1 MPAEVALV
9 TGASRGIGRAI
20 ARRLASDGFAV
31 ALNYSRSADGAKETA
46 SLIEQKGG
54 EAHCI
59 QADVSDGSQVGKMF
73 DEVEDLLGPVGVLVN
88 NAGVRRDSLAI
99 AMSDEEWTDVLSA
112 NLYGTFACSRRAL
125 RPMIRAR
132 SGSIVNVASVAG
144 LRGSPGQANYAAAKG
159 GVIALTK
166 TLARE
171 VGSRGVT
178 VNAIAPGLVATELTA
193 DMSPKQ
199 EEALIAE
206 TPSGRAGT
214 PEEVASVVAYLC
226 SEEAKYVNGS
236 VFVMDG
242 GLTA

>member
-9 TGASRGIGRAI
+9 TGASRGIGRAV
-20 ARRLASDGFAV
+20 ALQLASDGFAV
-31 ALNYSRSADGAKETA
+31 AVNYSRSADEAKETA
-46 SLIEQKGG
+46 SLIEKKGG
-54 EAHCI
+54 EAHCT
-59 QADVSDGSQVGKMF
+59 QADVGDGSQVGKMF
-73 DEVEDLLGPVGVLVN
+73 DEIEDLLGPVGALVN

-99 AMSDEEWTDVLSA
+99 SMSDEEWSDVLDA

-132 SGSIVNVASVAG
+132 SGRIVNVASVAG
-144 LRGSPGQANYAAAKG
+144 LRGSPGQANYAAAKA

-178 VNAIAPGLVATELTA
+178 VNAIAPGLVSTELTS

-199 EEALIAE
+199 MEAFIAA
-206 TPSGRAGT
+206 TPTGRACT
-214 PEEVASVVAYLC
+214 PEEVASLVAYLC
-226 SEEAKYVNGS
+226 SEQAEFVNGS